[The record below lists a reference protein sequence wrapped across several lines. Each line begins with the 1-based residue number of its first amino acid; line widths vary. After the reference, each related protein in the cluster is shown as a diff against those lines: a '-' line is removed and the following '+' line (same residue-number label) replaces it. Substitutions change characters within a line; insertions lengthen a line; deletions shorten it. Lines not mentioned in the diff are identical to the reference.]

1 MMDIENSQINNK
13 ETQKNTQDV
22 IVKEDHAIDTQD
34 VTQDLTIDTTTGDLY
49 LTQKNLQD
57 VVELINKK
65 AGNEE
70 LKATIQTQKLA
81 LDSLQQEFN
90 KQLDSKNQKI
100 QELEKEIKELL
111 LQQPTDTNTTIGNT
125 LIDLRQ
131 QVHNLSVNVSDY
143 KKAFEIQHENL
154 QTQTQTKDTDLQT
167 QISDI
172 VNRIDNFTDEFS
184 VDSLT
189 KEILKEPA
197 KAQQVIVE
205 ILKNPYSFPPFQLN
219 PTIDNNADVFSQV
232 RETLNTSREILRLLG
247 TLDYINKHFQDD
259 ATQLKVLIQKA
270 LNDLLVTR
278 DESLKNLEK
287 VSIELDKELQNVKYI
302 LDILSKEQAS
312 FKLLRDETAW
322 YHSEAFASY
331 SLCKDYAN
339 FCVNLKNDCI
349 TIRDDISALNLV
361 TESIKEEA
369 RGFKD
374 RTEFLW
380 QSLINMNYDGLVAKV
395 NHLEYMINTMSER
408 KREEIIQAIDT
419 LGKFLLGSLKDVYND
434 YKSFLNSQFIN
445 SKVELRKLCDDIIEL
460 IDDKKLE
467 TLDQI
472 NILTLSSLG
481 ALQSAKQLSLDL
493 IRFNTDECLEEL
505 TQHKSDYL
513 VELQDMRVDS
523 INTIHEHFAVS
534 GKGFMHELARINN
547 ELNAL
552 KHNTFMPEANYT
564 TLRIT
569 ETQVFTTPNDGLH
582 RNYFILLKGG
592 SGYDNHTTRAGEPSS
607 FGEYKT
613 VQGGLPSGNG
623 RGTDGES
630 SFFVIA
636 LGPNVEINVTIGE
649 GRTKGF
655 CEISYAISENANTTT
670 EASVENNDANT

>member
-1 MMDIENSQINNK
+1 MMDMQNNQDANQ
-13 ETQKNTQDV
+13 TQNTQQNINITDNV
-22 IVKEDHAIDTQD
+22 
-34 VTQDLTIDTTTGDLY
+34 DLTTGDSY
-49 LTQKNLQD
+49 LTHKNLQD

-70 LKATIQTQKLA
+70 LKATIHSQRQA
-81 LDSLQQEFN
+81 LESLQADFN
-90 KQLDSKNQKI
+90 KQLESKNQKI
-100 QELEKEIKELL
+100 SELEKEIKELL

-131 QVHNLSVNVSDY
+131 KIHDLSVHVNES
-143 KKAFEIQHENL
+143 KKAYELQHETL
-154 QTQTQTKDTDLQT
+154 QTQVTTKDTDLQA
-167 QISDI
+167 QINNVI
-172 VNRIDNFTDEFS
+172 NRIDNFTDEFS

-189 KEILKEPA
+189 KEILKEPT
-197 KAQQVIVE
+197 KAQEVIIQ

-219 PTIDNNADVFSQV
+219 PTIDNNADVFAQV

-259 ATQLKVLIQKA
+259 ATQLKALIAKA

-331 SLCKDYAN
+331 ALCKDYAS

-349 TIRDDISALNLV
+349 TIRDDIRELNLV

-380 QSLINMNYDGLVAKV
+380 QSLVSMNYDGLVAKV

-419 LGKFLLGSLKDVYND
+419 LGKFLLGSLKDAYND

-445 SKVELRKLCDDIIEL
+445 SKVELKKLCDDIIEL

-467 TLDQI
+467 TMDEI
-472 NILTLSSLG
+472 NILTLSSLN
-481 ALQSAKQLSLDL
+481 AVQSAKQLGLDL
-493 IRFNTDECLEEL
+493 IRFHTDECLEEL

-523 INTIHEHFAVS
+523 INTIHEHFVVS
-534 GKGFMHELARINN
+534 GRGFMGELARINN

-552 KHNTFMPEANYT
+552 KHNTFMPEANYK

-569 ETQVFTTPNDGLH
+569 ETQAWITPNDGLH

-592 SGYDNHTTRAGEPSS
+592 SGFDNNTTKNGEPSS
-607 FGEYKT
+607 FGDYKT
-613 VQGGLPSGNG
+613 VQGGLCSGNG

-630 SFFVIA
+630 SFFAVA
-636 LGPNVEINVTIGE
+636 LAPNVEINVTIGD

-655 CEISYAISENANTTT
+655 CEISYAINEEANNADVET
-670 EASVENNDANT
+670 EAN

>member
-1 MMDIENSQINNK
+1 MQ
-13 ETQKNTQDV
+13 NTQDANQTQN
-22 IVKEDHAIDTQD
+22 IQQNINITEDHNVDLDNID
-34 VTQDLTIDTTTGDLY
+34 LTTGDSY
-49 LTQKNLQD
+49 LTHKNLQD

-70 LKATIQTQKLA
+70 LKATINSQKLA

-90 KQLDSKNQKI
+90 KQLESKNQKI
-100 QELEKEIKELL
+100 SELEKEIKELL

-131 QVHNLSVNVSDY
+131 KVHDLSVHV
-143 KKAFEIQHENL
+143 
-154 QTQTQTKDTDLQT
+154 KDAKDESEEQGRVASKEREDLQT
-167 QISDI
+167 QINNI
-172 VNRIDNFTDEFS
+172 INRIDNFSDEFS

-197 KAQQVIVE
+197 KAQEVIIQ

-219 PTIDNNADVFSQV
+219 PTIDNNADVFAQV

-259 ATQLKVLIQKA
+259 ATQLKALIQKA

-312 FKLLRDETAW
+312 FKLLKDETAW

-331 SLCKDYAN
+331 ALCKDYAS

-349 TIRDDISALNLV
+349 TIRDDITALNLV

-380 QSLINMNYDGLVAKV
+380 QSLIAMNYDGLVAKV

-419 LGKFLLGSLKDVYND
+419 LGKFLLGSLKDAYHD

-445 SKVELRKLCDDIIEL
+445 SKVELKKLCDDIIEL

-467 TLDQI
+467 AMDEI
-472 NILTLSSLG
+472 NVLTLSSLA

-523 INTIHEHFAVS
+523 INTIHEHFVVS
-534 GKGFMHELARINN
+534 GRGFMGELARINN

-552 KHNTFMPEANYT
+552 KHNTFMPEANYK

-569 ETQVFTTPNDGLH
+569 QTQAWITPNDGLH

-592 SGYDNHTTRAGEPSS
+592 SGFDNNTTKNGEPSS
-607 FGEYKT
+607 FGNYKT
-613 VQGGLPSGNG
+613 VQGGLCSGNG

-630 SFFVIA
+630 SFFVLA
-636 LGPNVEINVTIGE
+636 LSPNTEINITIGD

-655 CEISYAISENANTTT
+655 CEISYAINE
-670 EASVENNDANT
+670 DANNADVETEPTQ